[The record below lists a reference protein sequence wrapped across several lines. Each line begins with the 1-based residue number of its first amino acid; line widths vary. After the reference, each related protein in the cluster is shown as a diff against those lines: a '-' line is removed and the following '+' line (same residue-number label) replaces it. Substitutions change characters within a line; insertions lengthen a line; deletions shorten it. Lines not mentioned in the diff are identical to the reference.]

1 MNILKTIQ
9 TILKERVREHK
20 ELTLEYW
27 FYRATDRERDG
38 IQRNAAYE
46 HYNRLSGK
54 YLAKYGE
61 KYIPIRR
68 REEERQFGRHD

>member
-20 ELTLEYW
+20 ELTLEY
-27 FYRATDRERDG
+27 DG
-38 IQRNAAYE
+38 LQRNAAYE